1 MPRARFSS
9 CLALG
14 LIFWMALSCTVDKA
28 IEGQSRWF
36 YRAMA
41 SQSFRI
47 PVLDQD
53 TLGVL
58 HTGEGQ
64 DTIVFI
70 HGFGP
75 YPRVQWQPMVWGFG
89 DTKSMYIVDLLAFGE
104 SASPDSLI
112 HIDHQSEAIVAALDS
127 LGVGTYGLVG
137 HSYGGLVAAYVA
149 GAYPERIQSLVLI
162 DPLNRYFDLATLD
175 SLEEAMG
182 RPIEEVLL
190 PADLESFDLMQVLS
204 LKDPLYVPEFVKQ
217 RAIDNIYAENVVQ
230 RQGLLHAIEQ
240 DAPNLVT
247 TLAGYSG
254 PTLLLWGR
262 EDAIFPVK
270 NGERMLSDYPEG
282 TLKIIE
288 KSGHTPHM
296 ERPFEVLE
304 ELKAFYLSVL
314 REK

>member
-1 MPRARFSS
+1 MRARLS
-9 CLALG
+9 LLVLLGIAL
-14 LIFWMALSCTVDKA
+14 LSMASCTLDRA

-41 SQSFRI
+41 SQSFRV
-47 PVLDQD
+47 PVLDRD

-58 HTGEGQ
+58 HTGEGR
-64 DTIVFI
+64 DTVVFI

-104 SASPDSLI
+104 STSADSLI
-112 HIDHQSEAIVAALDS
+112 HVDHQSEAIVAALDS
-127 LGVGTYGLVG
+127 LGVGTYNLVG
-137 HSYGGLVAAYVA
+137 HSYGGMVAAYIA
-149 GAYPERIQSLVLI
+149 GTHPERVRSLVLI

-190 PADLESFDLMQVLS
+190 PADLESFDLMQAIS
-204 LKDPLYVPEFVKQ
+204 IKDPLYVPEFVKQ
-217 RAIDNIYAENVVQ
+217 RAIENIYTENAVQ
-230 RQGLLHAIEQ
+230 RQGLLRATEQ
-240 DAPNLVT
+240 DAPILVT
-247 TLAGYSG
+247 TMVGYSG

-262 EDAIFPVK
+262 EDAIFPIK

-282 TLKIIE
+282 TLKMIE

-296 ERPFEVLE
+296 ERSFEVLAV
-304 ELKAFYLSVL
+304 LKEFYLSVP